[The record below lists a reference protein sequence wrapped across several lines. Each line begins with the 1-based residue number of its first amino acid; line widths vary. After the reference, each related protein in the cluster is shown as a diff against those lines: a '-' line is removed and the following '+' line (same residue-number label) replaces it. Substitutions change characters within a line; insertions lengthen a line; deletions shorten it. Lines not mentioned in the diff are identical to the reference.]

1 MDNIDDKK
9 INILGTSTR
18 YQMKKLINLN
28 SNEKYIKKKNSIENV
43 NYDTQLTIIN
53 EIKNESKNEI
63 KNDKFIEKARL
74 DISKKLS
81 SYKQQDILKNR
92 YEKDIFIKY
101 TDLVNM
107 LDINKLKCH
116 YCLNNVYILYDI
128 KRDNKQW
135 TLDRIDNQ
143 KGHNINNVVISC
155 LECNLKRRNTN
166 KDAFMFTKNLI
177 ITREEY

>member
-1 MDNIDDKK
+1 MDSIDDKK
-9 INILGTSTR
+9 INILGTYTR
-18 YQMKKLINLN
+18 YHMKKLINLN
-28 SNEKYIKKKNSIENV
+28 SNEQNVKKKNSIEIV
-43 NYDTQLTIIN
+43 NYDTQLIIINEIRN
-53 EIKNESKNEI
+53 EIKNENRI
-63 KNDKFIEKARL
+63 MEKARL

-107 LDINKLKCH
+107 LDMNKLKCH
-116 YCLNNVYILYDI
+116 YCLHNVYILYDI

-135 TLDRIDNQ
+135 TLDRIDNN

-177 ITREEY
+177 VTRDEY

>member
-1 MDNIDDKK
+1 MNNINDKK
-9 INILGTSTR
+9 INISGTATR
-18 YQMKKLINLN
+18 YQMKKLIKSNLN
-28 SNEKYIKKKNSIENV
+28 DKNIKKKNSIENV
-43 NYDTQLTIIN
+43 NYDTQLIIIN
-53 EIKNESKNEI
+53 EIKNEIKNENTI
-63 KNDKFIEKARL
+63 IDKARL

-92 YEKDIFIKY
+92 FEKDIFIKY

-107 LDINKLKCH
+107 LDMNKLKCH

-143 KGHNINNVVISC
+143 NGHNIDNVVISC

-177 ITREEY
+177 VTRDEY